1 MEQIKTSTHYWKECT
16 TVQPVWKSLAASYK
30 VTHILIIWPSNFS
43 IGYLSK
49 ENAKSPKKK
58 KRLSYRN
65 VYDNFNYNSQKQKQK
80 NQQQPGNN
88 ANVHQQNEET
98 NCGTLIQQNTT
109 QQKKRGK
116 ASASHNRMNASQ
128 NITVSGRSQTEK
140 YVIIHAILFHLCEI
154 LGKATLA
161 WPKAD
166 QYLHGVGSGRQ
177 GIGCKEAWGNFWGW
191 LECSVCWLWWSPSHS
206 EICDR
211 SKRSHIKQYEIN
223 SMYHSICSWK
233 TKTRTTHK
241 RIFIKI

>member
-1 MEQIKTSTHYWKECT
+1 MKEQIIWSKSKLPHT
-16 TVQPVWKSLAASYK
+16 TGRNVQQCSQFGKVWQFLTKL
-30 VTHILIIWPSNFS
+30 LI
-43 IGYLSK
+43 YLSYDLAISVLGIYPRK
-49 ENAKSPKKK
+49 MQNLLKKK

-161 WPKAD
+161 
-166 QYLHGVGSGRQ
+166 
-177 GIGCKEAWGNFWGW
+177 
-191 LECSVCWLWWSPSHS
+191 
-206 EICDR
+206 
-211 SKRSHIKQYEIN
+211 
-223 SMYHSICSWK
+223 
-233 TKTRTTHK
+233 
-241 RIFIKI
+241 